1 MPRQTRRV
9 PLPSNSIGAQ
19 RAVLFHD
26 YGAPDARPKA
36 YLQAAIHAGEIPGL
50 LVANHLKGL
59 LDDAEAEGKITGRIT
74 LAPYANPIGLDQ
86 WINRQ
91 HPGRYELMGGG
102 NFNRNW
108 PDLTP
113 EVAARL
119 EGKLGADEADNVT
132 TIRQALAEVVEAMP
146 AVKEME
152 AWRRVIARE
161 AIDADMVLDLH
172 CDDDALM
179 HVYMLA
185 EHWPAF
191 EDLHLLLGS
200 RGTLLADDSGGGCFD
215 EAMALPWV
223 RLAKRFPE
231 AAIPAACFATTVEL
245 RGQADVYDDLAAADA
260 QALFGFLQRHG
271 VIAGDPG
278 PLPEPLCE
286 ATRLEACDVVKAPV
300 AGVLAYKIGL
310 GETVSKGQVIAELVN
325 PAAEDSGTARTPV
338 HSGTDGTVLTLQL
351 HKYVSPGESIAKI
364 VGKEPLENRKSGAL
378 VEM

>member
-1 MPRQTRRV
+1 MARSTERI
-9 PLPSNSIGAQ
+9 PLLGNSPGTE
-19 RAVLFHD
+19 RHLLVHR
-26 YGAPDARPKA
+26 YGTPGRGKKA
-36 YLQAAIHAGEIPGL
+36 YLQASIHADETPAML
-50 LVANHLKGL
+50 TLHHLVRL
-59 LDDAEAEGKITGRIT
+59 LDEAEAEGKIEGEIV
-74 LAPYANPIGLDQ
+74 LVPYANPIGLAQ
-86 WINRQ
+86 FVNGN
-91 HPGRYELMGGG
+91 HSGRYDMAGGG